1 MKKILSSIV
10 VLSGLLIACNNDPSV
25 EEVEEA
31 ADDITA
37 GGVVDASEYENGDLL
52 VSTDWLE
59 EDNGDVVVVDVRR
72 EGYEDGHIPGA
83 VSVEPDKLND
93 PDNPVDGVLPPEEG
107 FEALM
112 QEIGVNE
119 ETTVVAYDDGDS
131 LWASRLFYA
140 LELYGHEDV
149 RILNGGYTAWLNDGK
164 EVSTEAPDPEQG
176 NFTARLNPELQSSR
190 EDVDAN
196 IGNEATVFLDA
207 RSEGEYSGEDVR
219 AERGGHI
226 PGAPHLEWSDAVS
239 DDGVPYFKS
248 AEELEEQFAAAG
260 VDRDKTIIP
269 YCQTNVR
276 GAHSYFSL
284 RLLGFDDVKPYEGSW
299 AEYGNDPDAEIEESS

>member
-1 MKKILSSIV
+1 MKKVLSSIV
-10 VLSGLLIACNNDPSV
+10 VLSGLLLACNNDPSV

-83 VSVEPDKLND
+83 VSVEPGQLSD

-107 FEALM
+107 FEGLM
-112 QEIGVNE
+112 QDIGVNG

-164 EVSTEAPDPEQG
+164 EVSTEAPETERG

-207 RSEGEYSGEDVR
+207 RSEGEYTGEDVR

-239 DDGVPYFKS
+239 GDGVPYFKS

-299 AEYGNDPDAEIEESS
+299 AEYGNDPDAEIEGSS